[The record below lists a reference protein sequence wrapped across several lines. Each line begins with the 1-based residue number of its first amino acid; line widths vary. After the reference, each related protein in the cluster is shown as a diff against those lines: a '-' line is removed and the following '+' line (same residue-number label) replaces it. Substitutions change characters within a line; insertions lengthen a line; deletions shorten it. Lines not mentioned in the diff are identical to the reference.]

1 MKKTKPSKTQNKK
14 NPYHNSKCH
23 QTALSAPIRHNTGRY
38 SWVLHALPPA
48 SPQHV
53 MEISSRMH
61 SHAQEQGVFSFVPT
75 RLLGFYLCLGLQ
87 AAAKMGAEAPCQSD
101 TQVRQRE
108 RGI

>member
-1 MKKTKPSKTQNKK
+1 
-14 NPYHNSKCH
+14 
-23 QTALSAPIRHNTGRY
+23 
-38 SWVLHALPPA
+38 
-48 SPQHV
+48 
-53 MEISSRMH
+53 MH

-108 RGI
+108 RWGQVRGLSESGHFLPSLKALVQSLRATW